1 MFSGFTCHR
10 FVTSGQF
17 PTGFS
22 FLWQLGNQL
31 TSVELLLWFRDRR
44 SHGWPRCRGQN
55 WFRGH
60 CSSTDTCCAVAG
72 GCRPRASSS
81 ITSMLSGRVF
91 GFIQMKTTLRESSR
105 LLKGP
110 LKMLTGS

>member
-1 MFSGFTCHR
+1 
-10 FVTSGQF
+10 
-17 PTGFS
+17 
-22 FLWQLGNQL
+22 FLVIAPQGLPAYLPYPACEGHLL
-31 TSVELLLWFRDRR
+31 THHLKLSSRKKTPELRLDRR
-44 SHGWPRCRGQN
+44 SHGWPRCQGQN

-72 GCRPRASSS
+72 SCRPRASSS